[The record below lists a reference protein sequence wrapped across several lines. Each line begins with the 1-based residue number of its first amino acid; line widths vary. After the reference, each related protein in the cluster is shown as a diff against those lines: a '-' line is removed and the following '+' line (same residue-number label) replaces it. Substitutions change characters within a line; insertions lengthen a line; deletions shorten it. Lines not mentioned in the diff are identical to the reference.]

1 MDKKTAIET
10 IEACFCVMRENSNQY
25 GVPEWKFQKVHEA
38 MNKAENA
45 LKFFKKK
52 DNTVLKMEPEVRN
65 SGMKC
70 QKIERQAF
78 FYLIENCSSC
88 GLDHEIYE
96 GDLHFLIN
104 SIDGNL
110 AFTCPHDH
118 TYVEIGVV

>member
-1 MDKKTAIET
+1 MLNKKQVLEIEG
-10 IEACFCVMRENSNQY
+10 FCKKYKINPSIDNLIKMVIIKEREN
-25 GVPEWKFQKVHEA
+25 
-38 MNKAENA
+38 
-45 LKFFKKK
+45 
-52 DNTVLKMEPEVRN
+52 TMEPEVKN
-65 SGMKC
+65 AGMKC